1 MRSPLL
7 SAMRFVGHRGA
18 SHIAPENT
26 MAAFRAATARGVGF
40 ECDLQ
45 ALRDGTLL
53 VLHDD
58 TLLRTATAPP
68 GLSDAAARRWAD
80 LVRTPVGELAYDDVC
95 DVDVGSWMSSKF
107 ASERP
112 PRFDEALSM
121 EAPDVFAELKCDDDG
136 YSFDGRLPDLIGG
149 LELPSTLTWISFS
162 LPLVEELKHRDSDR
176 PCLHVAEP
184 RNLEEAWAAARVVVN
199 SAVDGVDLPASPELV
214 TPELVQYLHENGK
227 RVAVWVWRAPASNDT
242 PAVWDALSKAGVD
255 AFTSNLP
262 PELVL

>member
-26 MAAFRAATARGVGF
+26 MAAFRAATARGAGF

-45 ALRDGTLL
+45 TMRDGTLL

-68 GLSDAAARRWAD
+68 DLTDAAARRFRE
-80 LVRTPVGELAYDDVC
+80 LVRTPVGELTYDDVC
-95 DVDVGSWMSSKF
+95 DVDVGSWMSTNF

-112 PRFDEALSM
+112 PRFDEALCM
-121 EAPDVFAELKCDDDG
+121 KAPDVFAELKCEDDG
-136 YSFDGRLPDLIGG
+136 YSFDGRLPDLVDTI
-149 LELPSTLTWISFS
+149 ELPPTLTWISFS
-162 LPLVEELKHRDSDR
+162 LPLVEELKRRDSGQS
-176 PCLHVAEP
+176 CLHVVEP
-184 RNLEEAWAAARVVVN
+184 RNLEDAWAAARAVVN
-199 SAVDGVDLPASPELV
+199 SAVNGVDLPASPELV
-214 TPELVQYLHENGK
+214 TPELVRYLHDHDK
-227 RVAVWVWRAPASNDT
+227 RVAVWVYKAPARNDA

-262 PELVL
+262 PELIL

>member
-68 GLSDAAARRWAD
+68 GLSDAAARRFRE
-80 LVRTPVGELAYDDVC
+80 LVRTPVGELVYDDVR
-95 DVDVGSWMSSKF
+95 DVDVGSWMNPKF

-112 PRFDEALSM
+112 PRFDEALG
-121 EAPDVFAELKCDDDG
+121 EAAPDIFAELKGDDDG
-136 YSFDGRLPDLIGG
+136 YSFDGRLPDLVGA
-149 LELPSTLTWISFS
+149 LALPSSLTWISFS
-162 LPLVEELKHRDSDR
+162 LPLVEELKRRDSTQ

-184 RNLEEAWAAARVVVN
+184 RNLEDAWAAARAVAN
-199 SAVDGVDLPASPELV
+199 SDVDGVDLPASPELV
-214 TPELVQYLHENGK
+214 TPELVRYLHDHDK
-227 RVAVWVWRAPASNDT
+227 RVAVWVWRAPALNDT

-262 PELVL
+262 PELIL

>member
-1 MRSPLL
+1 
-7 SAMRFVGHRGA
+7 MRFVGHRGA

-26 MAAFRAATARGVGF
+26 MAAFRAATARGAGF

-45 ALRDGTLL
+45 SMRDGTLL

-68 GLSDAAARRWAD
+68 DLTDAAARRWRD
-80 LVRTPVGELAYDDVC
+80 LVRTPVGELAYADVR
-95 DVDVGSWMSSKF
+95 DVDVGSWMGPQFS
-107 ASERP
+107 SERP
-112 PRFDEALSM
+112 PLFEETLGEEA
-121 EAPDVFAELKCDDDG
+121 APDIFAELKCEDDG
-136 YSFDGRLPDLIGG
+136 YGFDGRLPDLVGA
-149 LELPSTLTWISFS
+149 LALPSSLTWISFS
-162 LPLVEELKHRDSDR
+162 LPLVEELKLRDSER

-184 RNLEEAWAAARVVVN
+184 RNLEDAWAAARAAVN

-214 TPELVQYLHENGK
+214 TPELVRYLHDHDK

-262 PELVL
+262 PELIL

>member
-45 ALRDGTLL
+45 SMRDGTLL

-68 GLSDAAARRWAD
+68 DLTDAAARRFRE
-80 LVRTPVGELAYDDVC
+80 LVRTPVGELDYADVC
-95 DVDVGSWMSSKF
+95 DVDVGSWMNPKF

-112 PRFDEALSM
+112 PRFDEALLM
-121 EAPDVFAELKCDDDG
+121 KAPDVFAELKGDID
-136 YSFDGRLPDLIGG
+136 PDLVGA
-149 LELPSTLTWISFS
+149 LEIPETLTWISFS
-162 LPLVEELKHRDSDR
+162 LPLVAELKRRDSTQ

-184 RNLEEAWAAARVVVN
+184 RNLEDAWAAARAVVN
-199 SAVDGVDLPASPELV
+199 SDVDGVDLPASPELV
-214 TPELVQYLHENGK
+214 TPELVDYLHDHDK

-262 PELVL
+262 PELIL

>member
-26 MAAFRAATARGVGF
+26 MAAFRAATARGAGF

-45 ALRDGTLL
+45 SMRDGTLL

-68 GLSDAAARRWAD
+68 DLTDAAARRFRE

-121 EAPDVFAELKCDDDG
+121 EAPDVFAELKCEDDG
-136 YSFDGRLPDLIGG
+136 YSFDGRLPDLVDTI
-149 LELPSTLTWISFS
+149 ELPPTLTWISFS
-162 LPLVEELKHRDSDR
+162 LPLVEELKRRDDDR
-176 PCLHVAEP
+176 PCLHVVEP
-184 RNLEEAWAAARVVVN
+184 RNLEDAWAAARAVVN
-199 SAVDGVDLPASPELV
+199 SDVDGVDLPASPELV
-214 TPELVQYLHENGK
+214 TPELVEYLHENGK

-242 PAVWDALSKAGVD
+242 PAVRDALSKAGVD